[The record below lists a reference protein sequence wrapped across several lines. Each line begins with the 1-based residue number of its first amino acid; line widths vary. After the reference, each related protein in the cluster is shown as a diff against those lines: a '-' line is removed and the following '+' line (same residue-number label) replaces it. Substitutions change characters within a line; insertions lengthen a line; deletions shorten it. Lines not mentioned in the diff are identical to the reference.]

1 MKRKEDLLKY
11 LWECQHEKGFISNS
25 DVRKLSEELRISMVE
40 LEGVISFY
48 HFFHREPT
56 GKYTIYLNTNI
67 IAEHRGL
74 QAVREAFESATG
86 AKTGS
91 LDPSGTFGL
100 YETSCIGLNDQEPSA
115 LINFRPFVNLTPEK
129 VHRIIDS
136 IKAGTRLAEI
146 EDRITNAIQYTPGEK
161 TVLFRPYEMGSAIR
175 HLHDQIPDYDLGL
188 APGEKKDIFKLY
200 EMGKALQ
207 NILDQVPEYILYQ
220 IKNSGLSGRGGAFFP
235 TGLKWEFA
243 RRANGGGP
251 KYVICNADEGEPGT
265 FKDRV
270 LMATMPGLMIEGMII
285 GAYVI
290 GASKGLIYLRA
301 EYQYLFDQLE
311 TTLDEFREAN
321 MLGKD
326 ILGVPGFDFDIELK
340 LGAGAYV
347 CGEETALIES
357 LEGKRGIPRTKVYF
371 PVERGYLNRPTIV
384 NNVETFCAV
393 SRILELGS
401 DTYRKLGTERSRG
414 TKLISVSGDC
424 GKPGIYEI
432 EFGMKICDLLEL
444 CEAKNTK
451 CIQVSGPSGVL
462 ISDKEFDRRICKEDL
477 MCGGSFMIFDQ
488 SRCVF
493 DIIRNFAHFFVEES
507 CGICTPCRAGN
518 YLVGKRLQKIAEG
531 DALPREVEELREWSK
546 IIVDASR
553 CGLGKTSTNSILDAM
568 DKFPEVFDKR
578 LSREELIKEFD
589 LEKSIHDYVDFAMQF
604 QEK

>member
-11 LWECQHEKGFISNS
+11 LWEYQNEKGFISNS
-25 DVRKLSEELRISMVE
+25 DVRKLSQELKISMVE

-67 IAEHRGL
+67 IAEHKGL
-74 QAVREAFESATG
+74 KEVKEAFEQATG
-86 AKTGS
+86 AKMGS

-100 YETSCIGLNDQEPSA
+100 FETSCIGLNDQDPSA

-129 VHRIIDS
+129 VNRIIEQ
-136 IKAGTRLAEI
+136 IKSGTRLNEI
-146 EDRITNAIQYTPGEK
+146 EDSITNTVRYTPGDN
-161 TVLFRPYEMGSAIR
+161 TVLFRPYEMGSAIK
-175 HLHDQIPDYDLGL
+175 HLYDQVPDYDLDMS
-188 APGEKKDIFKLY
+188 PGEKKDLFKLY

-207 NILDQVPEYILYQ
+207 KILDQVPEYILYQ
-220 IKNSGLSGRGGAFFP
+220 LKNSGLSGRGGAFFP

-243 RRANGGGP
+243 RRANGGD

-270 LMATMPGLMIEGMII
+270 LLSKLPGLMIEGMII
-285 GAYVI
+285 GAYVV
-290 GASKGLIYLRA
+290 GASKGFIYLRA
-301 EYQYLFDQLE
+301 EYQYMVDELE
-311 TTLDEFREAN
+311 ATLEEFREAK

-326 ILGVPGFDFDIELK
+326 ILGMPGFDFDIELK

-371 PVERGYLNRPTIV
+371 PVERGYHNRPTIV

-393 SRILELGS
+393 SRILEIGS
-401 DTYRKLGTERSRG
+401 DTYRSLGTERSRG
-414 TKLISVSGDC
+414 TKLISISGDC
-424 GKPGIYEI
+424 EKPGIYEI
-432 EFGMKICDLLEL
+432 EFGMKISELLEL
-444 CEAKNTK
+444 CGAKDTK

-462 ISDKEFDRRICKEDL
+462 ISDKEFERRICKEDL
-477 MCGGSFMIFDQ
+477 MCGGSFMIFNQ

-493 DIIRNFAHFFVEES
+493 DIVRNFSNFFKEES

-518 YLVGKRLQKIAEG
+518 YLLGKRLQKIADG
-531 DALPREVEELREWSK
+531 DALAGEVEELREWSK

-553 CGLGKTSTNSILDAM
+553 CGLGKTSTNCILDAM

-578 LSREELIKEFD
+578 LAGEELIKEFD

-604 QEK
+604 QDNK